1 MDQFNAPQS
10 GGALKITQSGGAL
23 KITQYAVFIV
33 YQVENNHCVSE

>member
-10 GGALKITQSGGAL
+10 GGAS

-33 YQVENNHCVSE
+33 YQVENNPGSTRRKLRGK